1 VTVGSAPWMPEGP
14 VTSHADHLPHPLSP
28 DLERLAHE
36 AAARDGKHVAAV
48 NLYTHSAPMTV
59 QVQIRQAD
67 GGDVSLDDC
76 AVFSGVLD
84 QLLEATPLLE
94 QPYVLEVSSP
104 GLGDL
109 LRDDRDFRSV
119 RGFPVEVTV
128 RQDASPASSRQGLLL
143 KRTETNVLLNM
154 RGRVTRI
161 PREQVLQV
169 RLMEQ
174 DEGS

>member
-1 VTVGSAPWMPEGP
+1 MPKGP
-14 VTSHADHLPHPLSP
+14 VPSHADHLPHPLIP

-48 NLYTHSAPMTV
+48 YLYTHSAPMTV

-67 GGDVSLDDC
+67 GGDVTLDDC
-76 AVFSGVLD
+76 ALFSGVLD

-109 LRDDRDFRSV
+109 LRDDRDFRSF

-128 RQDASPASSRQGLLL
+128 RQEASPASSRQGLLL
-143 KRTETNVLLNM
+143 ERTETDVLLNV

-161 PREQVLQV
+161 PREQALQV

-174 DEGS
+174 GEGS